1 MAEIYRVEEMMQ
13 KEMFDGALPPTT
25 DEAAFGLRR
34 RLMEEQEVKE
44 WANREEA
51 IKKLHNE
58 RMNLLQSALLER
70 ERETEER
77 HAQRIEDI
85 RIKKTEAKDRNIAKI
100 HRKRIKVIRK
110 KFKERK
116 KLQTAITS
124 TTASASFT
132 SGRDIIEE
140 YADFG
145 SKVYA
150 PITREGLSLD
160 KKGSKFEVHPEALT
174 TYQSLHELHQQLPR
188 KVLETRVTL
197 TKVKEKHEK
206 PKRTVKKH
214 IDALK
219 SCWSEIERKE
229 QGAREMGQRKGD
241 AGAETRPRCATP
253 DYFGKQNIAR
263 TDGQQVEYHKAQDT
277 NMAILLLQRLLRGRA
292 RQNMMFEGKEKRLSL
307 IAELQLTEQWKESAQ
322 QEREKAIAQEYQE
335 KLLDD
340 VTEAIQGT
348 VVAQTFDKL
357 SKELVRYKQERKIAA
372 MVKLAERKRRMR
384 EAEESGRRQAEQLLR
399 EREDKLFKSIM
410 GAHQATVDSYLGSI
424 LTRTL
429 DKATSERA
437 LQEATIKAEKLN
449 KMVDA
454 IEAKMNNPQQIVK
467 DMVSSFLIPDVQ
479 RAKLQKARKS
489 HQQVRSRQ

>member
-13 KEMFDGALPPTT
+13 KELFDGALPPTT

-44 WANREEA
+44 WANREEE

-116 KLQTAITS
+116 KLQATTTS
-124 TTASASFT
+124 TSASASFI
-132 SGRDIIEE
+132 GKRDIIEE

-174 TYQSLHELHQQLPR
+174 TYQSLHELHQQIPQ
-188 KVLETRVTL
+188 KALETRVVL
-197 TKVKEKHEK
+197 TKVKEKYEK

-219 SCWSEIERKE
+219 SCWGEIERKE
-229 QGAREMGQRKGD
+229 KGARELGQRKGD
-241 AGAETRPRCATP
+241 VGAETRPRCTTP
-253 DYFGKQNIAR
+253 DYFGKQN
-263 TDGQQVEYHKAQDT
+263 VERSDDPKCEYRMRQDVS
-277 NMAILLLQRLLRGRA
+277 MAVLLLQRLLRGRA

-307 IAELQLTEQWKESAQ
+307 IAELQLTEQWKEA
-322 QEREKAIAQEYQE
+322 
-335 KLLDD
+335 
-340 VTEAIQGT
+340 
-348 VVAQTFDKL
+348 
-357 SKELVRYKQERKIAA
+357 
-372 MVKLAERKRRMR
+372 
-384 EAEESGRRQAEQLLR
+384 AEQ
-399 EREDKLFKSIM
+399 
-410 GAHQATVDSYLGSI
+410 
-424 LTRTL
+424 
-429 DKATSERA
+429 
-437 LQEATIKAEKLN
+437 
-449 KMVDA
+449 
-454 IEAKMNNPQQIVK
+454 
-467 DMVSSFLIPDVQ
+467 
-479 RAKLQKARKS
+479 
-489 HQQVRSRQ
+489 